1 MKMEKNNIQR
11 NGTIELRASTIT
23 DGSESRTIFGYAVV
37 FDSPSQDMGFIE
49 TIKRGAITQ
58 DTINQCDVFAKFNH
72 EDDKILARSNK
83 GQGSLKLTVDDK
95 GLYYEFD
102 APNTDLG
109 NTLLENIRR
118 GEIYQSSFAFALD
131 PDDKTA
137 QKWEKRDG
145 KIYRT
150 INKIGYLFDI
160 SPVWQPA
167 YTATSVDKRD
177 LEEAK
182 QKFELEEKYNNML
195 EELNKYK
202 IN

>member
-1 MKMEKNNIQR
+1 MENKIVR
-11 NGTIELRASTIT
+11 NSGTLELRTIT
-23 DGSESRTIFGYAVV
+23 DGSVSRTVYGYAVV

-58 DTINQCDVFAKFNH
+58 ELVDACDIFAKFNH
-72 EDDKILARSNK
+72 DDDKILARSNK
-83 GQGSLKLTVDDK
+83 GEGSLKLTVDEK
-95 GLYYEFD
+95 GLRYEFE

-109 NTLLENIRR
+109 DELLEYIKR
-118 GEIYQSSFAFALD
+118 GDISQSSFAFAID
-131 PDDKTA
+131 PDAKDA

-150 INKIGYLFDI
+150 ISKIGYLYDV
-160 SPVWQPA
+160 SPVWTPA
-167 YTATSVDKRD
+167 YLATSVDKRD

-182 QKFELEEKYNNML
+182 QKFELEEKYNAML

>member
-1 MKMEKNNIQR
+1 MENKIVR
-11 NGTIELRASTIT
+11 NSGTLELRTIT
-23 DGSESRTIFGYAVV
+23 DGSVSRTVYGYAVV

-58 DTINQCDVFAKFNH
+58 ELVDACDIFAKFNH
-72 EDDKILARSNK
+72 DDDKILARSNK
-83 GQGSLKLTVDDK
+83 GEGSLKLTVDEK
-95 GLYYEFD
+95 GLRYEFE

-109 NTLLENIRR
+109 DELLEYIKR
-118 GEIYQSSFAFALD
+118 GDISQSSFAFAID
-131 PDDKTA
+131 PDAKDA

-150 INKIGYLFDI
+150 ISKIGYLYDV
-160 SPVWQPA
+160 SPVWTPA
-167 YTATSVDKRD
+167 YLATSVDKRD

-182 QKFELEEKYNNML
+182 TKFELEEKYNSML

-202 IN
+202 IQ